1 MAQSED
7 LQKHL
12 KKRHVIMITIG
23 GMIGAGLFVGS
34 GAIIK
39 ETGPAAIITYLLTG
53 ILVLFIARMLG
64 EMASAYPGAGSFSE
78 HVRLALGN
86 WAGFSC
92 GWLYWYFWVVV
103 VAFEA
108 TAGAGILRYWFSDTP
123 LWLLSLC
130 LIILLTLTNIFSVKS
145 YGEFEYWFAT
155 IKIVAIILFIIIG
168 AAYILGLWPGKAM
181 SFENLTV
188 HSGFA
193 PHGIAS
199 ILKGVV
205 VVIFAFL
212 GSEIATITAAES
224 NEPKEAIAG
233 ATRSVI
239 WRILIF
245 YVGSIFII
253 VCILPWNHTGFLESP
268 FVSVLEMLGIP
279 GASQIMNFVVLT
291 AVLSCLNSGLYVAS
305 RMLFN
310 LAKRGDAP
318 RWFTKVNKKG
328 VPMRALLSGT
338 VVGYLSIIAA
348 YYSPDIIF
356 QFLLNSSGVVVL
368 YIYLFVAAAQ
378 LRMRSRLE
386 KENPQLLLVKMWG
399 FPYLTY
405 FTIICMVVVL
415 ALLAFDES
423 MRSQLLLSTFS
434 LAVVLIAYTI
444 RSRRSPVKP
453 FDSNTN
459 VSKESMSK

>member
-23 GMIGAGLFVGS
+23 GIIGAGLFVGS

-39 ETGPAAIITYLLTG
+39 ETGPAAIFTYLLTG
-53 ILVLFIARMLG
+53 LLVLLIARMLG

-78 HVRLALGN
+78 QVRLALGN

-108 TAGAGILRYWFSDTP
+108 TAGAGILKYWFANAP
-123 LWLLSLC
+123 LWLLSLS
-130 LIILLTLTNIFSVKS
+130 LIVLLTLTNIFSVKS
-145 YGEFEYWFAT
+145 YGEFEYWFAA
-155 IKIVAIILFIIIG
+155 IKVVAVILFIILG
-168 AAYILGLWPGKAM
+168 AAYILGLWPAKTM
-181 SFENLTV
+181 SFENLTA
-188 HSGFA
+188 HGGFA
-193 PHGIAS
+193 PHGIAA

-205 VVIFAFL
+205 VVIFSFL
-212 GSEIATITAAES
+212 GTEIATVTAAES
-224 NEPKEAIAG
+224 DQPKEAIAG

-245 YVGSIFII
+245 YVGSAFIM
-253 VCILPWNHTGFLESP
+253 VCILPWNQAGVLESP
-268 FVSVLEMLGIP
+268 FVSVLEKLGIP
-279 GASQIMNFVVLT
+279 GAGQIMNFVVLT
-291 AVLSCLNSGLYVAS
+291 AALSCLNSGLYVAS

-318 RWFTKVNKKG
+318 KWFTKVNKKG

-338 VVGYLSIIAA
+338 VIGYLSVIAA
-348 YYSPDIIF
+348 YYSPDLIF

-368 YIYLFVAAAQ
+368 YIYLFVAFAQ
-378 LRMRSRLE
+378 LKMRARLE
-386 KENPQLLLVKMWG
+386 KENPQLLVVKMWG
-399 FPYLTY
+399 YPYLTY
-405 FTIICMVVVL
+405 FTIICMAAVL
-415 ALLAFDES
+415 VLLAFDKS

-434 LAVVLIAYTI
+434 LFVVLTAYAV
-444 RSRRSPVKP
+444 RSRKASVNP
-453 FDSNTN
+453 FNNSAEAP
-459 VSKESMSK
+459 KERIPK